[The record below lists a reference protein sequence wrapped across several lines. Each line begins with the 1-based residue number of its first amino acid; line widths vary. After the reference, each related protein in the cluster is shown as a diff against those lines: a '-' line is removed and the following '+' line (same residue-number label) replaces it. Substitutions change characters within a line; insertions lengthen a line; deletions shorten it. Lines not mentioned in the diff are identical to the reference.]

1 MRSLHVQLLGY
12 ISLLG
17 CVAFFC
23 YVLLM
28 SVAHTPIAHADT
40 ASDRALLQTQL
51 LQVQAQ
57 IQDNQIKLSN
67 TQKQQASLERDVTV
81 LNAQIK
87 ESQLEM
93 QQRDLQIAQLK
104 DSIGG
109 DQESIQGLDT
119 SVKDGMASLAQ
130 IMRNVSQLDQKT
142 PAQITLS
149 GSFSDV
155 FRENDDYQS
164 IQKSMQTA
172 FEKMSQ
178 QRGDLSA
185 HVASLQDKKQQQSDL
200 LVIQTQ
206 QKKTLQSAQQS
217 KQTLISATKGQES
230 SYKKLIA
237 TQQQT
242 AAQIQKALFSLAN
255 GNTSVSFGDIYSY
268 AKEAGAATG
277 VRPALILGILSEES
291 NLGQNIGTGNWKTDM
306 NPTRDA
312 PVFQTICT
320 QLGLDPDSQPVSK
333 KAWYGWGGAMG
344 PGQFIPSTWVLYA
357 DRISAATNQSPPNP
371 WSPRTAAFAT
381 ALLMKDNG
389 ADSGNAAD
397 ERLAALRYLAG
408 WKNAT
413 NSKYAFYGNEV
424 MTLAAKYQKDI
435 DVVNAGT

>member
-1 MRSLHVQLLGY
+1 MRLKHVQPIGY
-12 ISLLG
+12 TSFLG
-17 CVAFFC
+17 CVSFFC
-23 YVLLM
+23 FVLWVNIFHT
-28 SVAHTPIAHADT
+28 SVAHADT

-51 LQVQAQ
+51 LEVQAQ
-57 IQDNQIKLSN
+57 IQENQTKLGT
-67 TQKQQASLERDVTV
+67 TQQQQASLERDVTV
-81 LNAQIK
+81 LNGQIK

-109 DQESIQGLDT
+109 DQQSIQSLDS
-119 SVKDGMASLAQ
+119 SVKDGMTSLAQ
-130 IMRNVSQLDQKT
+130 IMRNVSELDQKS

-155 FRENDDYQS
+155 FRENDDYQA
-164 IQKSMQTA
+164 IQKSMQAA
-172 FEKMSQ
+172 FVKMSQ
-178 QRGDLSA
+178 QRDDLSA
-185 HVASLQDKKQQQSDL
+185 HVSSLQDKKQQQSDM
-200 LVIQTQ
+200 LVLQTQ
-206 QKKTLQSAQQS
+206 QKKTLQSAQQN

-230 SYKKLIA
+230 TYKKLIA

-242 AAQIQKALFSLAN
+242 AAQIQKALFTLAN

-277 VRPALILGILSEES
+277 VRPAVILGILSEES
-291 NLGQNIGTGNWKTDM
+291 NLGQNVGTGNWKTDM
-306 NPTRDA
+306 HPTRDA
-312 PVFQTICT
+312 PIFQTICA
-320 QLGLDPDSQPVSK
+320 QLGLNPDTQPVSK

-344 PGQFIPSTWVLYA
+344 PGQFIPSTWVQYA

-389 ADSGNAAD
+389 ADGGDIAS

-413 NSKYAFYGNEV
+413 NPKYAFYGNEV
-424 MTLAAKYQKDI
+424 MALAAKYQKDI